1 MKLRD
6 AIDTVISHNAFVSL
20 DMIDKNDPNYS
31 NSVYYGMVHEIPEE
45 LLEYEFYPITDVIDS
60 EHRLHIELKE
70 CDDDNDSE
78 NNSDINMIPVYTGER
93 TMYINNDDL
102 PVW

>member
-1 MKLRD
+1 MKLRK

-31 NSVYYGMVHEIPEE
+31 NSVFSGMVHEIPEKW
-45 LLEYEFYPITDVIDS
+45 LEYEFYPITDVVDL

-70 CDDDNDSE
+70 CDD
-78 NNSDINMIPVYTGER
+78 
-93 TMYINNDDL
+93 NNDF
-102 PVW
+102 